1 MADVRMCMLFSFL
14 LFLVTEANS
23 RLEKYNARPAVLAT
37 SGSPWPLPRNMTT
50 SQFQYQVYADNFKF
64 MVDAGTPSCD
74 IIIQAFARYKVI
86 TFGPQSETLK
96 FRRRPNKKNAIN
108 QLTVHY
114 DKPCDQYLS
123 LESDES
129 YTLVVTG
136 NMASLT
142 ANEVWGALRGL
153 ETFSQLVLPQGSGM
167 FVINDTVIHDAPRF
181 KHRGVLLDGSR
192 HFLSVLRLKE
202 NLEAMAQNKFNV
214 FHWHIVDDQAFP
226 YDSIKY
232 PNMSKL
238 GAYDENHIYSQAD
251 IRDIIEFARLRGI
264 RVVPEFDSPGHTQ
277 SWGDSISNLL
287 TKCYKNGSF
296 DGSYGPVNPAEE
308 SSYNFLESFFGEVAN
323 VFPDHYIH
331 LGGDEVDFSCWE
343 SNPEITEFMMMK
355 GFGKNYSLLEEFYM
369 QNLLDIINS
378 YKKGY
383 LIWQEVIDNGA
394 KVAADTVVEV
404 WKGGYI
410 DELAKVTSLGYKT
423 LLSSCWYLDYI
434 SYGSDWRNYYGCDP
448 QNFNGTSAQKALV
461 IGGET
466 CLWGEYVDDT
476 NVISRLWPR
485 ASAIAERLWSDE
497 SVNSVSAAEGRMEE
511 HRCRMVRRG
520 FDAQPVNGP
529 GFCPVEFP

>member
-1 MADVRMCMLFSFL
+1 MADIRVCMFFAVL
-14 LFLVTEANS
+14 LVFVAEANVQH
-23 RLEKYNARPAVLAT
+23 EKYNARPAVVAT

-50 SQFQYQVYADNFKF
+50 SQVQYQVNADDFKF
-64 MVDAGTPSCD
+64 TVDAGTPACD
-74 IIIQAFARYKVI
+74 IIIQAFVRYKWI
-86 TFGPQSETLK
+86 TFGPRSDTLK
-96 FRRRPNKKNAIN
+96 FRRRPNKANAVN

-129 YTLVVTG
+129 YTLAVTG
-136 NMASLT
+136 NTATLT

-167 FVINDTVIHDAPRF
+167 FVINSTLIRDAPRF

-192 HFLSVLRLKE
+192 HFLSVLKLKE

-226 YDSIKY
+226 YESIRF

-238 GAYDENHIYSQAD
+238 GAYDDNHIYSQAD
-251 IRDIIEFARLRGI
+251 IQDIIEFARVRGI

-277 SWGDSISNLL
+277 SWGSAISNLL
-287 TKCYKNGSF
+287 TKCYNNGSF
-296 DGSYGPVNPAEE
+296 DGSYGPVNPADE
-308 SSYNFLESFFGEVAN
+308 SSYNFLDSFFGEVAN

-343 SNPEITEFMMMK
+343 SNPEITEFMQDK

-369 QNLLDIINS
+369 QNLLNIVSS

-410 DELAKVTSLGYKT
+410 AELAKVTSLGYKT

-434 SYGSDWRNYYGCDP
+434 SYGSDWRNYYTCDP

-520 FDAQPVNGP
+520 FNAQPMNGP